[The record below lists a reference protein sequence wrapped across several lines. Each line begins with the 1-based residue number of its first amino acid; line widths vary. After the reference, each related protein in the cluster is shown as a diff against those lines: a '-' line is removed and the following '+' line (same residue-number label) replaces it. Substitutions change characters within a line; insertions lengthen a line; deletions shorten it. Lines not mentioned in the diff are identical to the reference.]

1 MWIDAA
7 GQGKSAGAVQT
18 RIFIAG
24 TGASAARK
32 TLSSLGRFTGDPPEA
47 AGSAQLLRREPARGL
62 RVLEH
67 AQDLAHA

>member
-18 RIFIAG
+18 RIFIAE

-32 TLSSLGRFTGDPPEA
+32 TFSSLGRFTG
-47 AGSAQLLRREPARGL
+47 GKIQRESFFNPA
-62 RVLEH
+62 
-67 AQDLAHA
+67 